1 MKKTKD
7 KSDDLV
13 AFNTRVHRPIKET
26 VKESSKL
33 AGVNMEDIA
42 HDAWRFYFGINDEML
57 DHRRKLVIAAAKKV
71 TGGKLPFNAPWPP
84 TKSNAIAPAPCNGIA
99 GLGFLGIAESNVHE
113 IYAAL
118 HYCSGAI
125 VLGLSALVGAIRYT
139 SGNQ

>member
-57 DHRRKLVIAAAKKV
+57 DHRRKFGQSNDFASYWVSKNGRRTCCV
-71 TGGKLPFNAPWPP
+71 TPRSP
-84 TKSNAIAPAPCNGIA
+84 T
-99 GLGFLGIAESNVHE
+99 
-113 IYAAL
+113 
-118 HYCSGAI
+118 
-125 VLGLSALVGAIRYT
+125 
-139 SGNQ
+139 